1 MKYTNLSDEI
11 VFLKDSDIVQDFDE
25 KAVSGTIVETNG
37 IPSYSFYKQTYDKL
51 STYDDNLSTRM
62 SANEAIAAFISS
74 TINSIS
80 DGISADVIKL
90 STETKEC
97 SALLS
102 GVCVSLSSTAS
113 GYYGEFIST
122 SKELSDH
129 IVSVETSAYTISSD
143 VDCRLLEL
151 SNTLSTYADSI
162 SSSLSAT
169 CDSNRDKDKAELSNT
184 LSTYADSI
192 VSSLSGSL
200 SASVN
205 GQFVHLSG
213 DTVNGSIAIKEHLSV
228 AENLVIDGAT
238 RLGGKLTQG
247 KDTIVKSDIN
257 GIALG
262 VKSIAKKNYSFVWNG
277 NEGID
282 IDYTDQGTDTN
293 GTFNINPKD
302 GVNGVYVGTQTL
314 SAIIHDDV
322 QTSADSILDTLTTT
336 ADDILSAVDAKRS
349 SDKKE
354 LSNVLS
360 SYSNSISASLSA
372 TIEANR
378 NVDLLS
384 AKTETTNQVS
394 VLSTSLSNFIDA
406 AHYSVIE
413 KIGFDYIRDK
423 HAIVLSAC
431 DQLGTSCSLSID
443 SADFIKAR
451 IVDHVE
457 IKEVEGKKILRIWW
471 TPESESGTGIYTDV
485 PLAELT
491 KIYKGGTGISID
503 NDLTISVSDYDVI
516 KNSISANTENVK
528 VLSNATVPAIDDRV
542 KSAEDYIKELSA
554 PYSKGGLIKTL
565 SINLSSH
572 IDNTAKNVKALSTSI
587 DATNTSVDT
596 LDVKIGRLQAYAN
609 RLSGTGEYI
618 GDISVLSGNIDDI
631 KEDIHGIIEY
641 AGKINFDKY
650 DPDWIRD
657 GGNNHLSSL
666 LKHAVTLGT
675 DNTIRCGSV
684 YKVTFDERTKDD
696 KKFTFSNPLFAA
708 DQYWDTDDG
717 VRLAHNCYLIVRSH
731 DPKASEIRVDDVT
744 SADVAIM
751 DGEWYKTY
759 QDQVLDN
766 IEEIWR
772 SGNNKLTSAVEVSVY
787 TTTDNKPAISVVTG
801 HAISG
806 NNDIGGNN
814 HFLDGNNLF
823 DGFNIIEKLSSSALS
838 ADDISADDII
848 AANLTANNEVVVKN
862 RLSVEAVVEL
872 LSSNVTVKDEKVT
885 SNYKV
890 DINNRLFVADSA
902 EISGTLSIDNNLSV
916 ANVLTATKSSKTL
929 VAENLSSG
937 ALSVDWTKAVHPNGY
952 SLFDLSVDLSNKIY
966 IEDRVD
972 ETISG
977 TTDLSIIK
985 LGKDEFDEG
994 VALGTMPL
1002 SGNIMYIVD
1011 SDYIDAYGEQLC
1023 NLTMPEDSVPTVA
1036 TNKHYVDSLS
1046 ASLSNTVKL
1055 SVENLQSQVINND
1068 NDISYISAEVSANDN
1083 DISYLSGQISA
1094 SETDVSAIFHQLYGT
1109 ISSITNSSTLP
1120 DLITAVIATQH
1131 ILSVFA

>member
-1 MKYTNLSDEI
+1 M
-11 VFLKDSDIVQDFDE
+11 
-25 KAVSGTIVETNG
+25 
-37 IPSYSFYKQTYDKL
+37 
-51 STYDDNLSTRM
+51 
-62 SANEAIAAFISS
+62 
-74 TINSIS
+74 
-80 DGISADVIKL
+80 
-90 STETKEC
+90 
-97 SALLS
+97 
-102 GVCVSLSSTAS
+102 
-113 GYYGEFIST
+113 
-122 SKELSDH
+122 
-129 IVSVETSAYTISSD
+129 
-143 VDCRLLEL
+143 
-151 SNTLSTYADSI
+151 
-162 SSSLSAT
+162 
-169 CDSNRDKDKAELSNT
+169 
-184 LSTYADSI
+184 
-192 VSSLSGSL
+192 
-200 SASVN
+200 
-205 GQFVHLSG
+205 
-213 DTVNGSIAIKEHLSV
+213 
-228 AENLVIDGAT
+228 
-238 RLGGKLTQG
+238 
-247 KDTIVKSDIN
+247 
-257 GIALG
+257 
-262 VKSIAKKNYSFVWNG
+262 
-277 NEGID
+277 
-282 IDYTDQGTDTN
+282 
-293 GTFNINPKD
+293 
-302 GVNGVYVGTQTL
+302 
-314 SAIIHDDV
+314 
-322 QTSADSILDTLTTT
+322 
-336 ADDILSAVDAKRS
+336 
-349 SDKKE
+349 DKKE

-378 NVDLLS
+378 NVDILS
-384 AKTETTNQVS
+384 AKAETTNQVS
-394 VLSTSLSNFIDA
+394 ALSTSLSNFIND

-413 KIGFDYIRDK
+413 KIGFDYIREK
-423 HAIVLSAC
+423 HAIVLSAS
-431 DQLGTSCSLSID
+431 DLLGTKTTKLSID
-443 SADFIKAR
+443 SADFIKDR
-451 IVDHVE
+451 IVDHVDIIE
-457 IKEVEGKKILRIWW
+457 EKDGTKILRIWW
-471 TPESESGTGIYTDV
+471 TPESEPGTGIYTDV
-485 PLAELT
+485 PLKELT

-503 NDLTISVSDYDVI
+503 DNLSISVNDYNVI

-528 VLSNATVPAIDDRV
+528 ALSNSTVPAIDDRV
-542 KSAEDYIKELSA
+542 KLAEDYIKELSA
-554 PYSKGGLIKTL
+554 PYSEGGLIKTL

-684 YKVTFDERTKDD
+684 YKVTFDERTKDNE
-696 KKFTFSNPLFAA
+696 KFTFSNPLFAA
-708 DQYWDTDDG
+708 DQYWDTEDG

-823 DGFNIIEKLSSSALS
+823 DGFNTIEKLSSSSLS
-838 ADDISADDII
+838 ADDISAVDII
-848 AANLTANNEVVVKN
+848 AANLTANNDVVVKN
-862 RLSVEAVVEL
+862 QLSVEAVVEL

-890 DINNRLFVADSA
+890 DINNKLFVADSA

-937 ALSVDWTKAVHPNGY
+937 TLSVDWTKAVHPNGY
-952 SLFDLSVDLSNKIY
+952 SLFNLSVDLSNKIY

-994 VALGTMPL
+994 VALGTMPF
-1002 SGNIMYIVD
+1002 SGNIMYVVD

-1036 TNKHYVDSLS
+1036 TNKHYVDSLC

-1055 SVENLQSQVINND
+1055 SVENL
-1068 NDISYISAEVSANDN
+1068 
-1083 DISYLSGQISA
+1083 
-1094 SETDVSAIFHQLYGT
+1094 
-1109 ISSITNSSTLP
+1109 
-1120 DLITAVIATQH
+1120 
-1131 ILSVFA
+1131 

>member
-11 VFLKDSDIVQDFDE
+11 VFLKDSDIVQGFDE
-25 KAVSGTIVETNG
+25 KAVSGTVVATNG

-62 SANEAIAAFISS
+62 SANEAIATFISS

-80 DGISADVIKL
+80 DGISTDVIKL
-90 STETKEC
+90 STEAKEC

-102 GVCVSLSSTAS
+102 GVCDSLSSTTS
-113 GYYGEFIST
+113 SYYSEFIST

-143 VDCRLLEL
+143 VDSRLLEL

-162 SSSLSAT
+162 SLSLSTT
-169 CDSNRDKDKAELSNT
+169 CDSNRADDKAELSNT

-192 VSSLSGSL
+192 VSSLSDSL
-200 SASVN
+200 STSIN

-213 DTVNGSIAIKEHLSV
+213 DTINGSIAITNSLSV
-228 AENLVIDGAT
+228 AGYVVIDGDT
-238 RLGGKLTQG
+238 RLSGKLTQG
-247 KDTIVKSDIN
+247 NDTIVKSSIN

-262 VKSIAKKNYSFVWNG
+262 VKSIANKNYSFVWNG

-282 IDYTDQGTDTN
+282 VEYTDQGKDTN

-314 SAIIHDDV
+314 SAIIHDEV
-322 QTSADSILDTLTTT
+322 QTSADSILDTLTAT
-336 ADDILSAVDAKRS
+336 ADTICSDVDVNRTL
-349 SDKKE
+349 DKKE

-360 SYSNSISASLSA
+360 SYSNSISTSLSG
-372 TIEANR
+372 TIDAERAA
-378 NVDLLS
+378 DHLS
-384 AKTETTNQVS
+384 AKAETTAQVS
-394 VLSTSLSNFIDA
+394 SLSISLSNFIDD
-406 AHYSVIE
+406 AHYSVID
-413 KIGFDYIRDK
+413 KIGFGYIREK
-423 HAIVLSAC
+423 HAIVLSAS
-431 DQLGTSCSLSID
+431 DLLGTKTTKLSID
-443 SADFIKAR
+443 SADFIKDR
-451 IVDHVE
+451 IVDHVDIIE
-457 IKEVEGKKILRIWW
+457 EKDGTKILRIWW
-471 TPESESGTGIYTDV
+471 TPESEPGTGIYTDV
-485 PLAELT
+485 PLKELT
-491 KIYKGGTGISID
+491 KIYKNGTGISID
-503 NDLTISVSDYDVI
+503 SDLSISVIGYDVI
-516 KNSISANTENVK
+516 KNSISANTENVNI
-528 VLSNATVPAIDDRV
+528 LSNTIVPKIDNRV
-542 KSAEDYIKELSA
+542 ESAEDYIKQLSA
-554 PYSKGGLIKTL
+554 PYSEGGLIKTL

-572 IDNTAKNVKALSTSI
+572 IDGTAKNIKALSTSI
-587 DATNTSVDT
+587 DAADLSIDSLDKNIDSV
-596 LDVKIGRLQAYAN
+596 QAYVN
-609 RLSGTGEYI
+609 KLSGAAGWI
-618 GDISVLSGNIDDI
+618 GDIPFLSGKIDDI
-631 KEDIHGIIEY
+631 KKDIHGIVEY
-641 AGKINFDKY
+641 AGEINFDKY
-650 DPDWIRD
+650 NPDWILKK

-666 LKHAVTLGT
+666 LKHSVTLGT
-675 DNTIRCGSV
+675 DSTIKCGSV
-684 YKVTFDERTKDD
+684 YKVTFDERTDVNE
-696 KKFTFSNPLFAA
+696 KFVFSNPLFAA
-708 DQYWDTDDG
+708 DQYWDTEDG

-731 DPKASEIRVDDVT
+731 EPAASEIKVDDIT
-744 SADVAIM
+744 SADVAII

-772 SGNNKLTSAVEVSVY
+772 SGNNKLTSEVEVSVY

-823 DGFNIIEKLSSSALS
+823 DGFNTIEKLSSSYLS
-838 ADDISADDII
+838 ADDISADDIT
-848 AANLTANNEVVVKN
+848 ATNLTAKHDVVVKN
-862 RLSVEAVVEL
+862 QLSVEAAVEL
-872 LSSNVTVKDEKVT
+872 LSSNVTIKDEKAT

-890 DINNRLFVADSA
+890 DINNKLFVADSA
-902 EISGTLSIDNNLSV
+902 EICGTLSIDNDLSV

-937 ALSVDWTKAVHPNGY
+937 TLSVDWTKAVHTNGY
-952 SLFDLSVDLSNKIY
+952 SLFNLSVDLSNKIY

-972 ETISG
+972 SSISG

-985 LGKDEFDEG
+985 LSKDEFDEDI
-994 VALGTMPL
+994 ALGTMPL
-1002 SGNIMYIVD
+1002 SGNIMYVVD

-1023 NLTMPEDSVPTVA
+1023 NLTMPEDSIPTVA
-1036 TNKHYVDSLS
+1036 TNKHYVDSLC

-1055 SVENLQSQVINND
+1055 SVDSLQTQVIN
-1068 NDISYISAEVSANDN
+1068 NDN

-1094 SETDVSAIFHQLYGT
+1094 NETNVSAIFHNLYGT
-1109 ISSITNSSTLP
+1109 ISSITEATQLSNL
-1120 DLITAVIATQH
+1120 VNVFIAAQH